1 VGCNLARKRKSDRFK
16 SKLDEAFRQ
25 AGRGLGKAEASIRSS
40 LKKKG
45 IERDAEQFIAYLND
59 EVVPAVRKGSS
70 GALRAAAKHFADL
83 ADYLDQQ
90 RKK

>member
-1 VGCNLARKRKSDRFK
+1 MGCNLARKRKADRFK

-25 AGRGLGKAEASIRSS
+25 AGRGLGKAEARIRSS
-40 LKKKG
+40 LREKG
-45 IERDAEQFIAYLND
+45 IEQDAEQFIAYLND

-70 GALRAAAKHFADL
+70 GALRAAAKHIADL